1 MPWKFQP
8 AATNFEPLRSLW
20 DATNRALGDHI
31 LLDSGFVAP
40 LLKHFSGQPVTL
52 GFNEDAADS
61 GVTLLTSPGLCRW
74 ETFQPAQAPIGLFL
88 LKQADSCGQQLHR
101 LLQKLPGFALELS
114 VLQQDPDYSSI
125 PVGQSR
131 PGIERS
137 DYIDT
142 ARIHITGTFEEY
154 WKARGTNLR
163 HNLARRRRRLA
174 EKGFTA
180 ELVARRSRGEVS
192 DAIAEYGRL
201 ESLGWKGKD
210 GTAVNANNAQGRFYL
225 DVFQHFCE
233 RGEAVIYQFVTNGK
247 VVASDLCLLRG
258 EMMVVLKT
266 AYDEEMNEY
275 SPALLMREDIMKQV
289 FAENSIRI
297 VEFYGRVMD
306 WHKRWTEEIRT
317 MYHVTC
323 TRYGWVPGMRK
334 LLKRAK

>member
-8 AATNFEPLRSLW
+8 ATSSFEQLRPLW
-20 DATNRALGDHI
+20 DSANQSLGNHI
-31 LLDSGFVAP
+31 LLDSGFLSP
-40 LLKHFSGQPVTL
+40 LLKHFSDRRVSL
-52 GFNEDAADS
+52 GFNEDAVGS
-61 GVTLLTSPGLCRW
+61 GMIFLTSPGLCRW
-74 ETFQPAQAPIGLFL
+74 ETFQPSQAPMGLFL
-88 LKQADSCGQQLHR
+88 LRQPDPGGHQLQR
-101 LLQKLPGFALELS
+101 LLEKLPGFALELN

-125 PVGQSR
+125 PMEQSR

-137 DYIDT
+137 DYIQT
-142 ARIHITGTFEEY
+142 ARIHISGTFEDY
-154 WKARGTNLR
+154 WKARGSNLR

-174 EKGFTA
+174 EKGFTC
-180 ELVARRSRGEVS
+180 EVVARRSPSEVPG
-192 DAIAEYGRL
+192 AIAEYGRL

-210 GTAVNANNAQGRFYL
+210 GTAVHASNAQGRFYL
-225 DVFQHFCE
+225 DLFEHFCE
-233 RGEAVIYQFVTNGK
+233 RGEAVIYQFVANGK

-258 EMMVVLKT
+258 GMMVVLKT

-289 FAENSIRI
+289 FAHNSIRV

-323 TRYGWVPGMRK
+323 SRFGWVPAMK
-334 LLKRAK
+334 ELLKRAK

>member
-142 ARIHITGTFEEY
+142 ARIHVTGTFEEY

-180 ELVARRSRGEVS
+180 ELVARRSRSEVS
-192 DAIAEYGRL
+192 EAIAEYGRL
-201 ESLGWKGKD
+201 ESLG
-210 GTAVNANNAQGRFYL
+210 
-225 DVFQHFCE
+225 
-233 RGEAVIYQFVTNGK
+233 
-247 VVASDLCLLRG
+247 
-258 EMMVVLKT
+258 
-266 AYDEEMNEY
+266 
-275 SPALLMREDIMKQV
+275 
-289 FAENSIRI
+289 
-297 VEFYGRVMD
+297 
-306 WHKRWTEEIRT
+306 
-317 MYHVTC
+317 
-323 TRYGWVPGMRK
+323 
-334 LLKRAK
+334 

>member
-8 AATNFEPLRSLW
+8 ASSKFEPLRPFW
-20 DATNRALGDHI
+20 DATNRSLGNHI

-40 LLKHFSGQPVTL
+40 LLKHFSGRPVTL
-52 GFNEDAADS
+52 AFNEDAADS
-61 GVTLLTSPGLCRW
+61 GAALLTSPGLSRW
-74 ETFQPAQAPIGLFL
+74 ETFQPSQAPIGLFL
-88 LKQADSCGQQLHR
+88 LKQSDSTGQQLHG

-114 VLQQDPDYSSI
+114 VLQQDPDYTSI
-125 PVGQSR
+125 PLGQSS
-131 PGIERS
+131 PLFERS

-142 ARIHITGTFEEY
+142 ARIHIAGTFEEY
-154 WKARGTNLR
+154 WKARGSNLR
-163 HNLARRRRRLA
+163 HNLARRRRRLV
-174 EKGFTA
+174 EKAFTG
-180 ELVARRSRGEVS
+180 ELVARRSRSEVS

-210 GTAVNANNAQGRFYL
+210 GTAVSANNAQGRFYL
-225 DVFQHFCE
+225 DLFEHFCE

-247 VVASDLCLLRG
+247 VVASDLCLHRG
-258 EMMVVLKT
+258 DTMVVLKT

-289 FAENSIRI
+289 YRENSIRV